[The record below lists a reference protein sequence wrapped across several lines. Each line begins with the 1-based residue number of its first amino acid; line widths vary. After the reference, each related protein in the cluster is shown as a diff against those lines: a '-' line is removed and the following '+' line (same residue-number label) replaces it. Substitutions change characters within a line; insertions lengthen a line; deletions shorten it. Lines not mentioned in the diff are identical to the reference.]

1 MMKKATAVLLGLILF
16 FVSLPACADYGSAGI
31 MISPAVLALVPQ
43 SRLTNRFWAL
53 PSCYTWSYSASF
65 TRPQERKITEVSGS
79 AATDPKV
86 NTSLAHL
93 KLPGAS
99 VYRLSWESGD
109 RPEKVTV
116 CSWKAEV
123 FSHPK
128 QADEYFSGPMNLQA
142 DGTLELEPDR
152 VYQFHAVWEL
162 SYETDESGEA
172 DYYVITEQM
181 TEAEASAAEVRVSA
195 PFSEKDLML
204 LTLKIEG
211 VDCVV
216 GATTPKDLVNAGLSV
231 FQEFD
236 GTVTITTTDD
246 PYGYIYTQTVDGT
259 MDSPIYSINAYW
271 GYEILIEYCG
281 MILSEPTIGT
291 EDDADD
297 DWDEDD
303 WDEDDD
309 DLADANGYW
318 GIWQVLAGL
327 TDIPFYVEE
336 TEEGISST
344 VITLSNGR
352 ELYVSEHSS
361 PVSLTLH

>member
-1 MMKKATAVLLGLILF
+1 M
-16 FVSLPACADYGSAGI
+16 LPVPVYHTMPKMSNKN
-31 MISPAVLALVPQ
+31 LA
-43 SRLTNRFWAL
+43 
-53 PSCYTWSYSASF
+53 
-65 TRPQERKITEVSGS
+65 SG
-79 AATDPKV
+79 
-86 NTSLAHL
+86 
-93 KLPGAS
+93 
-99 VYRLSWESGD
+99 
-109 RPEKVTV
+109 
-116 CSWKAEV
+116 C
-123 FSHPK
+123 
-128 QADEYFSGPMNLQA
+128 
-142 DGTLELEPDR
+142 
-152 VYQFHAVWEL
+152 
-162 SYETDESGEA
+162 
-172 DYYVITEQM
+172 
-181 TEAEASAAEVRVSA
+181 
-195 PFSEKDLML
+195 
-204 LTLKIEG
+204 
-211 VDCVV
+211 
-216 GATTPKDLVNAGLSV
+216 VNAGLSV
-231 FQEFD
+231 FQECD

>member
-1 MMKKATAVLLGLILF
+1 MMKKITAVLMGLILL
-16 FVSLPACADYGSAGI
+16 FVSLPACADYGSAGL
-31 MISPAVLALVPQ
+31 MISPAVLVLAPQ
-43 SRLTNRFWAL
+43 SRLTNRFWAF
-53 PSCYTWSYSASF
+53 PSRYTWSYPASYI
-65 TRPQERKITEVSGS
+65 RPEERNISEVSGP
-79 AATDPKV
+79 AATDPEV
-86 NTSLAHL
+86 NTSSAHL

-116 CSWKAEV
+116 RSWKTEV
-123 FSHPK
+123 FSHPE
-128 QADEYFSGPMNLQA
+128 QADEYIPGPEDLQPKGA
-142 DGTLELEPDR
+142 LELEPDR
-152 VYQFHAVWEL
+152 VYQFHAVWEQ
-162 SYETDESGEA
+162 SYDTDESGEA

-181 TEAEASAAEVRVSA
+181 TEAEASAAEARLSA

-216 GATTPKDLVNAGLSV
+216 GTTTPKDLVNAGFSI
-231 FQEFD
+231 FQESD
-236 GTVTITTTDD
+236 GTLTITTTDD

-271 GYEILIEYCG
+271 GYEVLIEYCG
-281 MILSEPTIGT
+281 LILSEPTIGT

-297 DWDEDD
+297 NWDEDDWDEDD
-303 WDEDDD
+303 WDED
-309 DLADANGYW
+309 GYV
-318 GIWQVLAGL
+318 GLWQGLAGL
-327 TDIPFYVEE
+327 TDVPFYVEE
-336 TEEGISST
+336 TDEGISST

-361 PVSLTLH
+361 PVSLTLQ